1 MRLLPNQPANP
12 FQREPNKV
20 QRIFAE
26 QQQVHAPR
34 FKKLRAHPLMV
45 PVVTFLA
52 LFVFSAL
59 LITVINHREKPV
71 PDAFV
76 VILKHD
82 GSTQTIPS
90 REPNVGA
97 LLKKLN
103 ITLHEGDVV
112 EPAATAPI
120 NQEDFRINVYRAVP
134 VQIVD
139 NGHITFSFSAATTP
153 RSIAEQTGITTYAED
168 ELETQPISNF
178 VTQGAIG
185 EQVIIKRATPI
196 NLLLFGTN
204 TTARTRATTVADL
217 IKEKG
222 IKLTKDDVVTPA
234 LTTPITP
241 NMGVSIVRNGIVTQT
256 ATETIPAP
264 NQIIQDASLAIGT
277 TAVRQAGAPGEQVI
291 TYEVKT
297 ENGQV
302 VSRTAIHTVVTR
314 QPVAQIVVQGTSL
327 SGIKGNM
334 ALAGISP
341 ADFGYV
347 DYIVDHES
355 HWNPLAQNASGAY
368 GLCQALPGSKM
379 ASAGADWANNPVT
392 QLRWCNGYAVG
403 RYGSWAAA
411 YNYWVSHRYW

>member
-1 MRLLPNQPANP
+1 
-12 FQREPNKV
+12 
-20 QRIFAE
+20 
-26 QQQVHAPR
+26 
-34 FKKLRAHPLMV
+34 
-45 PVVTFLA
+45 
-52 LFVFSAL
+52 
-59 LITVINHREKPV
+59 
-71 PDAFV
+71 
-76 VILKHD
+76 
-82 GSTQTIPS
+82 
-90 REPNVGA
+90 
-97 LLKKLN
+97 
-103 ITLHEGDVV
+103 
-112 EPAATAPI
+112 
-120 NQEDFRINVYRAVP
+120 
-134 VQIVD
+134 
-139 NGHITFSFSAATTP
+139 
-153 RSIAEQTGITTYAED
+153 
-168 ELETQPISNF
+168 
-178 VTQGAIG
+178 
-185 EQVIIKRATPI
+185 
-196 NLLLFGTN
+196 
-204 TTARTRATTVADL
+204 
-217 IKEKG
+217 
-222 IKLTKDDVVTPA
+222 
-234 LTTPITP
+234 
-241 NMGVSIVRNGIVTQT
+241 MGVSIVRNGIVTQT